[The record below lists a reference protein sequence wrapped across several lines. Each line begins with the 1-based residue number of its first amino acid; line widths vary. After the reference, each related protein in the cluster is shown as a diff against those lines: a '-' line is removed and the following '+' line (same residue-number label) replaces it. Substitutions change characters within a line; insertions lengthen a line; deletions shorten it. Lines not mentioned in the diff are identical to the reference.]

1 MKPLF
6 QGACTALVTP
16 FRLDFVHTEAYDQ
29 LLDRQMK
36 AGIAALVVC
45 GTTGE
50 SATMSDTERLDLIGH
65 TVDYVRGRC
74 KVIAGTGSNHTA
86 HAVTLSKE
94 AEKLGADG
102 LLLVSPYY
110 NKATEAGL
118 IAHYTAIADASD
130 RPLILYNV
138 PSRTGCNLLP
148 ATCAALARHPRIA
161 AVKEASGNIS
171 QIVEL
176 AALAGDALT
185 LYSGNDDQIVPLLA
199 MGGSGCISVL
209 SNVVPRQAQTLC
221 DRFFAGDTAG
231 AAELQCRLLPL
242 TQALFCEVNPIPVK
256 AALAAMG
263 YGSGAVRLPLTPMEE
278 SRRAVLLEEMK
289 KLGVLA

>member
-1 MKPLF
+1 
-6 QGACTALVTP
+6 
-16 FRLDFVHTEAYDQ
+16 
-29 LLDRQMK
+29 
-36 AGIAALVVC
+36 
-45 GTTGE
+45 
-50 SATMSDTERLDLIGH
+50 
-65 TVDYVRGRC
+65 
-74 KVIAGTGSNHTA
+74 
-86 HAVTLSKE
+86 
-94 AEKLGADG
+94 
-102 LLLVSPYY
+102 
-110 NKATEAGL
+110 
-118 IAHYTAIADASD
+118 
-130 RPLILYNV
+130 
-138 PSRTGCNLLP
+138 
-148 ATCAALARHPRIA
+148 
-161 AVKEASGNIS
+161 
-171 QIVEL
+171 
-176 AALAGDALT
+176 
-185 LYSGNDDQIVPLLA
+185 

>member
-1 MKPLF
+1 M
-6 QGACTALVTP
+6 T
-16 FRLDFVHTEAYDQ
+16 
-29 LLDRQMK
+29 
-36 AGIAALVVC
+36 
-45 GTTGE
+45 
-50 SATMSDTERLDLIGH
+50 
-65 TVDYVRGRC
+65 
-74 KVIAGTGSNHTA
+74 
-86 HAVTLSKE
+86 
-94 AEKLGADG
+94 
-102 LLLVSPYY
+102 PYY
-110 NKATEAGL
+110 NKATQTGL